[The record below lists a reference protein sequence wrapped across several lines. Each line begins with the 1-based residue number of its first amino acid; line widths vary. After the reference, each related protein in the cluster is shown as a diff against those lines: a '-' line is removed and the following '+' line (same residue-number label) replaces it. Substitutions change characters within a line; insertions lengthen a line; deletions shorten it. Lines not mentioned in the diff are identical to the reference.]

1 MTFGDY
7 ICKSGGLIDS
17 SPYLGVVYK
26 CQYGRLGDHALSARR
41 CWAPS
46 DDGVGQSSVEESGLG
61 LEGCVMNVVMK
72 YSPC

>member
-26 CQYGRLGDHALSARR
+26 CQYGRLGDHALS
-41 CWAPS
+41 
-46 DDGVGQSSVEESGLG
+46 VLG
-61 LEGCVMNVVMK
+61 AI
-72 YSPC
+72 

>member
-17 SPYLGVVYK
+17 SPALDVFYK

-46 DDGVGQSSVEESGLG
+46 DEGVGQSSVEESGLG
-61 LEGCVMNVVMK
+61 L
-72 YSPC
+72 

>member
-1 MTFGDY
+1 MCVTFGDC

-26 CQYGRLGDHALSARR
+26 CQYGRLGDHALSERR
-41 CWAPS
+41 GWAPS

-61 LEGCVMNVVMK
+61 L
-72 YSPC
+72 

>member
-17 SPYLGVVYK
+17 SPALGVVYK
-26 CQYGRLGDHALSARR
+26 CQYGRLGDHALSERR

-61 LEGCVMNVVMK
+61 L
-72 YSPC
+72 

>member
-1 MTFGDY
+1 MDLAG
-7 ICKSGGLIDS
+7 SLI
-17 SPYLGVVYK
+17 LVLLWVLFTK

-61 LEGCVMNVVMK
+61 LYGCVMNVVMK

>member
-7 ICKSGGLIDS
+7 ICKSGRLIDS

-46 DDGVGQSSVEESGLG
+46 DDGVGQSFSGG
-61 LEGCVMNVVMK
+61 ERAWSIRMCDE
-72 YSPC
+72 CCHEI